1 MHQELEDR
9 FHWLR
14 QEFLPRHGSKVLVL
28 IVVIVAVVIGIMQ
41 YQNKTKVAEATFNSE
56 LGKSF
61 SFLYQNHIDSAMV
74 SLQALLAKPGVSGL
88 AEAKA
93 ALLLGNLQFQKGELD
108 GAEKSFERSQ
118 RAAHGVVLIQSAAE
132 HGLATV
138 SMEKKDYAQAVTR
151 LESFVKTYGKRDG
164 DLAAFY
170 AKSGKMDE
178 ITTVPDALWKLA
190 LVYVELK
197 QNDKAKTTAEHLLKV
212 YGDSRQ
218 AVNARKLLATL

>member
-1 MHQELEDR
+1 MAENQNPNPNSGSSMHQELEDR

-164 DLAAFY
+164 DLAAFMLK
-170 AKSGKMDE
+170 AGKWTKSLRSPMLYGNW
-178 ITTVPDALWKLA
+178 LWFMW
-190 LVYVELK
+190 
-197 QNDKAKTTAEHLLKV
+197 NSSRTIRPRPLL
-212 YGDSRQ
+212 
-218 AVNARKLLATL
+218 NIC